1 MTVTFTPAT
10 NRYAAIVEAV
20 RTPPPPRPRLHLAR
34 ISLSVP
40 PLTAKL
46 EVARAAQ
53 QAAYMRVYNLAV
65 EAGMGREQLER
76 LLAGEEPGA

>member
-1 MTVTFTPAT
+1 MTD
-10 NRYAAIVEAV
+10 EQV
-20 RTPPPPRPRLHLAR
+20 RAFLDYNT
-34 ISLSVP
+34 
-40 PLTAKL
+40 LTAKL